1 MQMLKDLAIPFLIV
15 SSLMLLDI
23 VTGVIK
29 GAKEKN
35 LSSSIMR
42 EGAFHKTGSILCI
55 VFGVAVDYGQSVL
68 DLGITVPI
76 AISLCTYISLME
88 CGSIIENL
96 GAINPELL
104 GDKFRGIF
112 QKLNN
117 K

>member
-1 MQMLKDLAIPFLIV
+1 MQMLKDLAIPFLVV

-23 VTGVIK
+23 VTGVVK

-42 EGAFHKTGSILCI
+42 EGAFHKTGSMLCI
-55 VFGVAVDYGQSVL
+55 VFGVAVDYGQTVL
-68 DLGITVPI
+68 DLGITVPV
-76 AISLCTYISLME
+76 ALGLCTYIAVME

-104 GDKFRGIF
+104 GDTFKGFF
-112 QKLNN
+112 QKL
-117 K
+117 KK